1 MALSISGTTNRQIP
15 WGFQDSHR
23 TNTRQIGPDIDERAP
38 QYSRGTEVTT
48 GEDEAETSLQH
59 AWAELA
65 HCRTTTAVGWRDCR
79 TRESSAA
86 AARKEAAEHE
96 TQDLHEHHYRVT
108 TSPQCRS
115 SFYLLSILH
124 QHCDGGCAS
133 TSFVSPF
140 WRNCIV
146 YVLLL
151 YCYERWR

>member
-15 WGFQDSHR
+15 WRFQDSHR
-23 TNTRQIGPDIDERAP
+23 TNTRQTGPDTDERAP

-86 AARKEAAEHE
+86 ARKEAAEHE
-96 TQDLHEHHYRVT
+96 IQDLHEHHYRVT
-108 TSPQCRS
+108 TSQCRS
-115 SFYLLSILH
+115 SFYSLSILH
-124 QHCDGGCAS
+124 QHYGGGGAS
-133 TSFVSPF
+133 TSFVTILEKLYSIRAF
-140 WRNCIV
+140 A
-146 YVLLL
+146 LLL
-151 YCYERWR
+151 